1 MRIVIH
7 LDSRRHAACLVGDL
21 GSVFEYYVVVTRGAR
36 DRGAVPARNVSG
48 ALRGIRGR
56 VRDIEYVYR
65 AVAVRYPK
73 LIVRHIFYFYSVIG
87 DYFHFLVGGQ
97 KEVARFVQQPIIE
110 FVGFGVVNPVEIA
123 ETGGPLCIRISV
135 FIGFPYRRTHN
146 ISAAAQIVLAVD
158 DSGNHDIGVRLIV
171 CVDIEIQTDRHR
183 QLRRFDGVDGN
194 GDLGIARV
202 VRGRTVQSLDESSRA
217 RRIEFDVVPRSLLFL
232 SEDEGRAQQSQ

>member
-1 MRIVIH
+1 M
-7 LDSRRHAACLVGDL
+7 
-21 GSVFEYYVVVTRGAR
+21 
-36 DRGAVPARNVSG
+36 PARNVSG

-73 LIVRHIFYFYSVIG
+73 LIIRHIFHFYSVIR
-87 DYFHFLVGGQ
+87 DDFHLIVGSK
-97 KEVARFVQQPIIE
+97 KEIARFVQQPIIE

-158 DSGNHDIGVRLIV
+158 DSGNHDIGVQRPSRTRDIGIGGRLIV
-171 CVDIEIQTDRHR
+171 CVDIEIQTDRHC